1 MCRSEARSH
10 LGGII
15 AVLFTL
21 TLLIS
26 ACAQKMRDEPKL
38 NPDEPTTFF
47 ASGTS
52 SQPLVADT
60 VPRGYADT
68 DVEFYTGK
76 DANGNLVTEF
86 PFPITK
92 QDLLRGQER
101 FNIYCSECHGRV
113 GNGGGVVPLHGF
125 PGPPS
130 YHQDRLR
137 NAPVGHF
144 FDVITNGFGRMP
156 SYANQVPP
164 RDRWDI
170 AAYIRA
176 LQLSQY
182 APVDQLPA
190 EDQQKIRQL
199 EPGS

>member
-1 MCRSEARSH
+1 MFRSEARARWGEIVVLVLLALV
-10 LGGII
+10 LG
-15 AVLFTL
+15 
-21 TLLIS
+21 

-60 VPRGYADT
+60 VPRGYAET
-68 DVEFYTGK
+68 DVAFFTGK
-76 DANGNLVTEF
+76 DASGNLVTDF

-92 QDLLRGQER
+92 QDILRGQER
-101 FNIYCSECHGRV
+101 FNIYCAECHGRV
-113 GNGGGVVPLHGF
+113 GNGGGVVAFRGF

-130 YHQDRLR
+130 YHQARLR
-137 NAPVGHF
+137 NAPIGHF
-144 FDVITNGFGRMP
+144 FDVMTNGFNKMP
-156 SYANQVPP
+156 SYANQIPP

-176 LQLSQY
+176 LQLSQD
-182 APVDQLPA
+182 ATVSQLPA
-190 EDQQKIRQL
+190 EDQQKIQQL
-199 EPGS
+199 KSGG